1 MEYAFKYHKSHK
13 SMETLNDHYLD
24 FISVIFWCMEN
35 KQPVTEHLMKDEE
48 LHLKL
53 RGETW

>member
-1 MEYAFKYHKSHK
+1 
-13 SMETLNDHYLD
+13 METLNDHYLD

-48 LHLKL
+48 LHIKL

>member
-1 MEYAFKYHKSHK
+1 
-13 SMETLNDHYLD
+13 METLNDHYLD

-35 KQPVTEHLMKDEE
+35 KQPVTEQLMKDEE
-48 LHLKL
+48 LHIKL